1 MVSEE
6 PSSWQGRIPADIDR
20 AEPVLFNLTARQCL
34 IIAPVL
40 VGAWGAYLLL
50 RETVPLWVFALALAP
65 VLGVAIAVALGERDG
80 RGLERVAAS
89 ALAWAR
95 SPKHLVGAPS
105 GEIPQLPRWVPRLA
119 RAPRLAPLRL
129 PASAITPEGV
139 IDLGGRCA
147 VMIFCTTL
155 PFQLASGREQD
166 QTLAAFAGVV
176 DALSEPVQVL
186 VQRRKADLSSFTAMV
201 RDNTSHLPHRA
212 LAEAA
217 VAHADF
223 LDELARTHELSHQQV
238 VVVVT
243 ATGPAHRAGAAL
255 RRTAQDTA
263 DRLATLGIR
272 TYVLGGVEAEQLLRQ
287 AMAAPGQTVTDSD
300 PGADARSDTDI
311 RDEHAHERE
320 GGER

>member
-20 AEPVLFNLTARQCL
+20 GEPVLFNLTARQCL

-40 VGAWGAYLLL
+40 AGAWGAYLIF
-50 RETVPLWVFALALAP
+50 RDAVPLWAFALALAP
-65 VLGVAIAVALGERDG
+65 VLGVTIAVALGERDG

-95 SPKHLVGAPS
+95 SSKRLVGAPS
-105 GEIPQLPRWVPRLA
+105 GEIPDLPWW
-119 RAPRLAPLRL
+119 APRLRRISRLEPLRL
-129 PASAITPEGV
+129 PASAISPEGV
-139 IDLGGRCA
+139 VDLGGRCA
-147 VMIFCTTL
+147 VMVSCTTL

-166 QTLAAFAGVV
+166 QTLAAFAGAL

-186 VQRRKADLSSFTAMV
+186 VQRRKADLSGFTAMV
-201 RDNTSHLPHRA
+201 RDNVRHLPHPA

-223 LDELARTHELSHQQV
+223 LDEIARTHELSHQQV

-243 ATGPAHRAGAAL
+243 ATGPAHKAGAAL
-255 RRTAQDTA
+255 RRMAQDTA

-272 TYVLGGVEAEQLLRQ
+272 THLLAGVEAEQVLRQ
-287 AMAAPGQTVTDSD
+287 AMASPATRLTDPD

-311 RDEHAHERE
+311 RDEHAHERQ